1 MLPAVLPAKA
11 PCKPRCRSMLLHWR
25 TARLSVIDQRCCCVQ
40 RSTANVI
47 YIQIAVCAG
56 SPSEPEHRSPASH
69 WHFPHKV
76 QPRGFVQ
83 SGFCEVA
90 RTSAAARFVVP
101 RDLTEPSRFPNQF
114 FNDSWVVGFWR
125 ADHGGNEIKLGRRS
139 WTLAQTVLGSLG
151 SQGAAADV
159 SALCGWADRAG

>member
-11 PCKPRCRSMLLHWR
+11 PCKPRCRSMLLHWH
-25 TARLSVIDQRCCCVQ
+25 TACLSVIDQRCCCVQ

-90 RTSAAARFVVP
+90 LTSAAARFVVP
-101 RDLTEPSRFPNQF
+101 RDLTEPSRFPEGVLR
-114 FNDSWVVGFWR
+114 DS
-125 ADHGGNEIKLGRRS
+125 
-139 WTLAQTVLGSLG
+139 
-151 SQGAAADV
+151 
-159 SALCGWADRAG
+159 